1 MCWYPLF
8 RAGTRTLVVL
18 SKICSVVPKPKQTFI
33 GILLCFIVTVRVC
46 VPGRDC
52 SLGLQDSDRP
62 YGLPG
67 WLWQT
72 GLDPPTPDVLPDCW
86 DLTHQP
92 GRLPVRTKYS
102 HQQKQAVA
110 RNTCVVWAL
119 YLSCSF
125 SQATQGSGSRCHTVS
140 KCSHISGLT
149 VHGHPCHGFSQ
160 DLDGEEWMPR
170 MKSGSSRYLVSA
182 VSLRAYLRVP
192 HHTLNAVKVGEVT
205 DGLVVVVQHSSNSL
219 QRWQHKS

>member
-8 RAGTRTLVVL
+8 RVGTRIVVAL
-18 SKICSVVPKPKQTFI
+18 SKICSVVPKPEQTFM
-33 GILLCFIVTVRVC
+33 GILLCFIVTARVC

-92 GRLPVRTKYS
+92 GRLPVSTKYC
-102 HQQKQAVA
+102 HQQKQASKKHL
-110 RNTCVVWAL
+110 CC
-119 YLSCSF
+119 LSILPVL
-125 SQATQGSGSRCHTVS
+125 QLQWG
-140 KCSHISGLT
+140 HIRLWK
-149 VHGHPCHGFSQ
+149 Q
-160 DLDGEEWMPR
+160 MPH
-170 MKSGSSRYLVSA
+170 
-182 VSLRAYLRVP
+182 SLRTQPHLRSYSSWRSLPWILPGPGWRGVDAQDEKR
-192 HHTLNAVKVGEVT
+192 LISESGFGCISE
-205 DGLVVVVQHSSNSL
+205 GLP
-219 QRWQHKS
+219 